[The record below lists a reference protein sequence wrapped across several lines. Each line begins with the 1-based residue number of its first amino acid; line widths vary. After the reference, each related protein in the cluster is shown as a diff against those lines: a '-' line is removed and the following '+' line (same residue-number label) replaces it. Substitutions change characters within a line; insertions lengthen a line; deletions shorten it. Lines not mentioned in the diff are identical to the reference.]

1 MGINSEKNF
10 DIKNLTSFKTG
21 GKIAE
26 VFFPENIDEFT
37 EILKQNPN
45 IKVFG
50 NLSNTLISDS
60 GYDGKII
67 LTKK

>member
-37 EILKQNPN
+37 VMTEK
-45 IKVFG
+45 
-50 NLSNTLISDS
+50 
-60 GYDGKII
+60 
-67 LTKK
+67 